1 MSSAGSFA
9 NCSVAAV
16 KGQELCQRKLLRLLA
31 TISSN
36 ERNKE
41 QTFKSSEFVLVK
53 HPLLKTGRKS
63 YSILFYLFYYGC
75 FVLFFVFFC
84 GFLLLVGFVFF
95 LRFLKEADTR
105 GTSGI
110 IYIRLKKEKV
120 VREWGRERE
129 RERERE
135 AKIIGFSQN
144 YKLIVKLAT
153 FLGAVFHS
161 CISTD
166 TSRQIQFFYVQ
177 KS

>member
-1 MSSAGSFA
+1 MASSAGSSA

-75 FVLFFVFFC
+75 FLSLLFLAVGRFCFVFYY
-84 GFLLLVGFVFF
+84 
-95 LRFLKEADTR
+95 AWAQISQR
-105 GTSGI
+105 GKQEGNQ
-110 IYIRLKKEKV
+110 LD
-120 VREWGRERE
+120 
-129 RERERE
+129 
-135 AKIIGFSQN
+135 N
-144 YKLIVKLAT
+144 L
-153 FLGAVFHS
+153 
-161 CISTD
+161 
-166 TSRQIQFFYVQ
+166 
-177 KS
+177 

>member
-1 MSSAGSFA
+1 MASSAGSFA

-36 ERNKE
+36 ERNKK
-41 QTFKSSEFVLVK
+41 QTFESSEFVSVR

-75 FVLFFVFFC
+75 FVFFLFFFC
-84 GFLLLVGFVFF
+84 CFLLLVGFVFF
-95 LRFLKEADTR
+95 STMLGLRFLKEADTR
-105 GTSGI
+105 GTSRI

-120 VREWGRERE
+120 VREWERERE

-135 AKIIGFSQN
+135 
-144 YKLIVKLAT
+144 
-153 FLGAVFHS
+153 
-161 CISTD
+161 
-166 TSRQIQFFYVQ
+166 
-177 KS
+177 

>member
-75 FVLFFVFFC
+75 FFFFCCWSVLFV
-84 GFLLLVGFVFF
+84 FLLCLGSDFSK
-95 LRFLKEADTR
+95 RR
-105 GTSGI
+105 GGTSRI

-120 VREWGRERE
+120 VREWERE
-129 RERERE
+129 RESLM
-135 AKIIGFSQN
+135 KFS
-144 YKLIVKLAT
+144 
-153 FLGAVFHS
+153 VFFTSEVIHPRIFFNSRRS
-161 CISTD
+161 CLL
-166 TSRQIQFFYVQ
+166 
-177 KS
+177 

>member
-1 MSSAGSFA
+1 MVSSAGSFA

-75 FVLFFVFFC
+75 FLSLLFLAVGRFCFVFYY
-84 GFLLLVGFVFF
+84 
-95 LRFLKEADTR
+95 AWAQISQR
-105 GTSGI
+105 GKQEGNQ
-110 IYIRLKKEKV
+110 LD
-120 VREWGRERE
+120 
-129 RERERE
+129 
-135 AKIIGFSQN
+135 N
-144 YKLIVKLAT
+144 L
-153 FLGAVFHS
+153 
-161 CISTD
+161 
-166 TSRQIQFFYVQ
+166 
-177 KS
+177 